1 MFNPT
6 PYFLYM
12 YEDDRKEKL
21 DKAANEI
28 ALYTYDNSLYT
39 ETEIIKSILHKYK
52 IDSPLSVK
60 ESEYLENLITNTIER
75 MV

>member
-12 YEDDRKEKL
+12 YDEDRKKKL
-21 DKAANEI
+21 DEAAEEI
-28 ALYTYDNSLYT
+28 ALYAYENSLYT
-39 ETEIIKSILHKYK
+39 ETEIVNSILYKHKIY
-52 IDSPLSVK
+52 SLSAK
-60 ESEYLENLITNTIER
+60 ESEYLENLVTNTIER